1 MKRLFTIG
9 LMLTLAVIT
18 ASAQRLSC
26 FPPSEQAGTRQ
37 QPRYSVPEV
46 KTFDPQK
53 TYRQPVIL
61 VACSDADFSMAD
73 PANYY
78 HRILNEKGY
87 NEGVGLGCA
96 ADYIRD
102 QSEGRLNIK
111 FDIYGPVKLDSL
123 KAGGHGSYYYGEG
136 IKSEAVK
143 KLCETE
149 TTDFSIYDWDGDG
162 EVDQVLF
169 IIAGYT
175 GNLNKG
181 YTWPNTGWTFGMELP
196 GGVNAT
202 VASITCELWKNDTS
216 CGIGTI
222 LHELFHALG
231 LPDVYPMGSATAFSA
246 VDEWDLM
253 DGGNYTNYG
262 WCPPNLS
269 TMEKMMLKWGDPIE
283 LTSATTVTAMKP
295 LSDSGDTY
303 IIRNPANRDEYYL
316 LENRQQKGWDI
327 GCPGNG
333 LLIFH
338 VDYDYVEWKEN
349 NLNISDTHYR
359 YSLFHADGKD
369 YRSWDPTNNGKDD
382 SKWADEGH
390 LHNKYLSTSAYP
402 YTNPE
407 TLVINASLTNDSNP
421 AATLFT
427 ANTDGLKLMSK
438 PITNIQMA
446 SDGTISF
453 DFMKEASG
461 IHHVQADVDDAPWYD
476 LQGRRLQG
484 RPIHKG
490 LYIHNGK
497 KESIR

>member
-1 MKRLFTIG
+1 
-9 LMLTLAVIT
+9 
-18 ASAQRLSC
+18 
-26 FPPSEQAGTRQ
+26 
-37 QPRYSVPEV
+37 
-46 KTFDPQK
+46 
-53 TYRQPVIL
+53 
-61 VACSDADFSMAD
+61 
-73 PANYY
+73 
-78 HRILNEKGY
+78 
-87 NEGVGLGCA
+87 
-96 ADYIRD
+96 
-102 QSEGRLNIK
+102 
-111 FDIYGPVKLDSL
+111 
-123 KAGGHGSYYYGEG
+123 
-136 IKSEAVK
+136 
-143 KLCETE
+143 
-149 TTDFSIYDWDGDG
+149 
-162 EVDQVLF
+162 
-169 IIAGYT
+169 
-175 GNLNKG
+175 
-181 YTWPNTGWTFGMELP
+181 
-196 GGVNAT
+196 
-202 VASITCELWKNDTS
+202 
-216 CGIGTI
+216 
-222 LHELFHALG
+222 
-231 LPDVYPMGSATAFSA
+231 
-246 VDEWDLM
+246 
-253 DGGNYTNYG
+253 
-262 WCPPNLS
+262 
-269 TMEKMMLKWGDPIE
+269 MLKWGDPIE

-295 LSDSGDTY
+295 LSDGGDTY

-369 YRSWDPTNNGKDD
+369 YRFWDPTNDGKDD

-476 LQGRRLQG
+476 LQGRRIQG

-490 LYIHNGK
+490 LYIHNGQ

>member
-1 MKRLFTIG
+1 M
-9 LMLTLAVIT
+9 
-18 ASAQRLSC
+18 
-26 FPPSEQAGTRQ
+26 
-37 QPRYSVPEV
+37 
-46 KTFDPQK
+46 
-53 TYRQPVIL
+53 
-61 VACSDADFSMAD
+61 
-73 PANYY
+73 
-78 HRILNEKGY
+78 
-87 NEGVGLGCA
+87 
-96 ADYIRD
+96 
-102 QSEGRLNIK
+102 
-111 FDIYGPVKLDSL
+111 
-123 KAGGHGSYYYGEG
+123 
-136 IKSEAVK
+136 
-143 KLCETE
+143 CETE

-169 IIAGYT
+169 IIAGNT
-175 GNLNKG
+175 GNLYKG
-181 YTWPNTGWTFGMELP
+181 YTWPNTGWALGMELP

-202 VASITCELWKNDTS
+202 VASTTCELWKNDTS
-216 CGIGTI
+216 CG
-222 LHELFHALG
+222 
-231 LPDVYPMGSATAFSA
+231 DVYPMGSATAFSA

-427 ANTDGLKLMSK
+427 ANTDGLNLMSK

-476 LQGRRLQG
+476 LQGRKLQG